1 MKKVSWAAKTAVFIL
16 SAFKLLVRP
25 LLGPAA
31 CRFYPSCTQYAREAL
46 LKHGLLKGG
55 ALSAVR
61 VCKCHPLHP
70 GGYDPVP

>member
-1 MKKVSWAAKTAVFIL
+1 MNNNSFLTKTALFIL

-25 LLGPAA
+25 FLGPAA
-31 CRFYPSCTQYAREAL
+31 CRFYPSCTNYAREAL
-46 LKHGLLKGG
+46 LKYGFFKGSY
-55 ALSAVR
+55 LSAAR